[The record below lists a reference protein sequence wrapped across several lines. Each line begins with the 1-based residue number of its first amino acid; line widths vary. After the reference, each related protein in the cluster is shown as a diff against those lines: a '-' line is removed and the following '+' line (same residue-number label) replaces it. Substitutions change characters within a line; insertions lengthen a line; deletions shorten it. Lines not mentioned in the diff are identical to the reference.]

1 MNNRGDDDDDDDDG
15 GKATPSQRSPV
26 RKVQRL
32 NSVVTGTGVAPG
44 HWYNNNAMTYG
55 SNPMTYE
62 IGAGNSG

>member
-32 NSVVTGTGVAPG
+32 NSVVTGTGTMAPVN
-44 HWYNNNAMTYG
+44 WMNNNSNSMTYG
-55 SNPMTYE
+55 SKSRGH
-62 IGAGNSG
+62 I